1 MSLQFTISEIEAKQA
16 KIPHDIFLVNLIFN
30 HILVFAT
37 ILTASSLTQ
46 YIVVVPIFSILSTL
60 YIFWGAQRAKNKYS
74 WYVNGHWQVCV
85 SRNKKFMIMIAVML
99 TVFILL
105 WFVSGGHLRPQH
117 WALGGATVLPVIAT
131 VLVLIMMES
140 ESLHQAKDGVLP
152 DWVLERFPN
161 GAPQPVVSQ
170 TVTPS

>member
-1 MSLQFTISEIEAKQA
+1 MNLQFKISETEARQA

-60 YIFWGAQRAKNKYS
+60 FIFWGAHRAKNRYS

-85 SRNKKFMIMIAVML
+85 SRSKKFIFMIAVML
-99 TVFILL
+99 TVFLVVWL
-105 WFVSGGHLRPQH
+105 VSDGHLRPRH
-117 WALGGATVLPVIAT
+117 WALGGAAILPVMVTVLI
-131 VLVLIMMES
+131 LIMLES
-140 ESLHQAKDGVLP
+140 ESLHQAKSGILP
-152 DWVLERFPN
+152 EWILEKYPH
-161 GAPQPVVSQ
+161 GAPQSVI
-170 TVTPS
+170 